1 MKLNSVKI
9 SAHQRTRAAEAPT
22 NSVSHSC
29 GYGKSHQQRGSVADD
44 GCSEWS
50 SRTINSPTLEY
61 VKRWTGKYGVSVMAT
76 FLRI

>member
-29 GYGKSHQQRGSVADD
+29 GYGKVTNRDKAWPMTAG
-44 GCSEWS
+44 SEWS
-50 SRTINSPTLEY
+50 SRTVNSPTLEY
-61 VKRWTGKYGVSVMAT
+61 VKRWTGKYGVSVTAT
-76 FLRI
+76 LLRI